1 MEECYSEDR
10 EMEIVALQSIYGKL
24 FTSWQQGD
32 QSGNR
37 FHYEVKFEEREIK
50 IEFTIPG
57 KSFVTV
63 NNSDL
68 FLFFAIDRKRAKS
81 FDFDRS
87 LRRKF
92 SFLVLR
98 ESTEYFSR

>member
-1 MEECYSEDR
+1 MEECYSEDQ

-24 FTSWQQGD
+24 FISWQQGD

-50 IEFTIPG
+50 IVFTIPG
-57 KSFVTV
+57 KSFVTI

-68 FLFFAIDRKRAKS
+68 F
-81 FDFDRS
+81 
-87 LRRKF
+87 
-92 SFLVLR
+92 
-98 ESTEYFSR
+98 